1 MATIRKLEVPR
12 DVLEYVAENLP
23 GDARQIGG
31 ALNRLAA
38 SSQAWGR
45 PMDLSLAREALS
57 DLIRGSRPLVQI
69 HDIER
74 AVCDVFGLDT
84 SKLQSPQ
91 KSKAVAHPR
100 MLAMYLARK
109 HTRAALSEIGSHF
122 GRRSHTTVV
131 SAEKAVNGWL
141 TRQATLHVDGR
152 TWNVDEAIR
161 HIEGRLRLG

>member
-1 MATIRKLEVPR
+1 
-12 DVLEYVAENLP
+12 LP
-23 GDARQIGG
+23 GDARQIAG

-45 PMDLSLAREALS
+45 PMDLPLAREALA
-57 DLIRGSRPLVQI
+57 DLIRCARPLVQL

-74 AVCDVFGLDT
+74 AVCDEFGLDAN
-84 SKLQSPQ
+84 KLQSQQ

-109 HTRAALSEIGSHF
+109 HTRAALSEIGAHF

-131 SAEKAVNGWL
+131 SAEKAVNGWIAK
-141 TRQATLHVDGR
+141 QAALHVDGR
-152 TWNVDEAIR
+152 TWNVHEAIR
-161 HIEGRLRLG
+161 HIESRLRLG